1 MPANTA
7 ACRPPRARPPATRGW
22 PPERRA
28 RQRALIRN
36 WAPWRKTTGPKTE
49 AGKKL
54 SAQNAL
60 RHGLYTRKTQDEFRA
75 LRSALRRNALTLMI
89 VRAHLNAIR
98 GATRSRQHMADPPE
112 KNSSELIERTDDRKK
127 ASSNSRLLRRS
138 PSRSN
143 SLISSLW
150 LGDPPAP
157 SRPFARRACPSGRG
171 EIRSDRARWMRLHIW
186 GRTPNHER

>member
-1 MPANTA
+1 MLADTA

-49 AGKKL
+49 AGKKQ

-75 LRSALRRNALTLMI
+75 LRRALLRNRLTLMI

-112 KNSSELIERTDDRKK
+112 KNSSELIERTVGRGK
-127 ASSNSRLLRRS
+127 ASSNGRFLGRS
-138 PSRSN
+138 ESRSK

-150 LGDPPAP
+150 PDDPPAP
-157 SRPFARRACPSGRG
+157 SRPSARRAFPSGCG
-171 EIRSDRARWMRLHIW
+171 GIRSDRARSMRA
-186 GRTPNHER
+186 RARR